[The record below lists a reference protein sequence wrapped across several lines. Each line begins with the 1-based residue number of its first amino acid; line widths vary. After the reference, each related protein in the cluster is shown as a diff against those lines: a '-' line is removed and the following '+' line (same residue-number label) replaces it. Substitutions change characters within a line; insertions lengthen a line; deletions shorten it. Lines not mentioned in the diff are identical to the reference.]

1 MDSIVGQYIDLSQG
15 WPLPFSSANA
25 CLMFYPLVCDDSRVY
40 NNRRFSI
47 RHMVPIHQPFI
58 LFFSATNVYDCSS
71 APKNFLRRTSHAVNK
86 DFTTWRFGATCS
98 RPNCRYFNSRPWHSM
113 LPIDPFWFSNCYNA
127 SKPND
132 VYTSHTYANK
142 TKKKRRK
149 RKPSSILQEET

>member
-15 WPLPFSSANA
+15 WPLLSSANCMSYVLPFCCCTLA
-25 CLMFYPLVCDDSRVY
+25 SH
-40 NNRRFSI
+40 RR
-47 RHMVPIHQPFI
+47 
-58 LFFSATNVYDCSS
+58 L
-71 APKNFLRRTSHAVNK
+71 VNK

-142 TKKKRRK
+142 QKKEEEKENLHQSFKRK
-149 RKPSSILQEET
+149 REMGGTIEITSYIYYSSDRLQSADLV